1 MKTTSIP
8 ITPSTLADLRLCQR
22 FLGCADLQATVEKL
36 AGQRAWVIKKKENSK
51 HRSRK
56 KMMGACN
63 RMHDKLNK
71 EMDSRIARKESNEQQ
86 TP

>member
-8 ITPSTLADLRLCQR
+8 ITPSTLADLKLCQIT
-22 FLGCADLQATVEKL
+22 LGCADLQATVEKL